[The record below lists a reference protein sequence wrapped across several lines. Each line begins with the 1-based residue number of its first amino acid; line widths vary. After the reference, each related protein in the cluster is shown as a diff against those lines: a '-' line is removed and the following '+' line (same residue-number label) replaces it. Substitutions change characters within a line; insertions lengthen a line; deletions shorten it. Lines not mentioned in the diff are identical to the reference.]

1 MMEQNNYPDFRFNL
15 REAAGAVG
23 DYGTL
28 FPIVVGVSMITE
40 IQLAPVLFFFAIFYI
55 LSGIYYRLPVPVEPM
70 KAIGAV
76 AIAGGLSAGEIRAAG
91 IIMGLLFLMVGY
103 FRLMDKLARVISDS
117 LVRGVQL
124 ALALSFFQVAS
135 GYIYEDLFVGLIAV
149 GIILVFTFSP
159 LLDIS
164 SLVVLVGGVAY
175 GIYLQGSPETQLL
188 ALQLPALP
196 ELPSFGTG
204 FIRGVL
210 PQIPVTVGNSILATS
225 LLSFELLNKRIDTD
239 QLAGTVG
246 VMCLVS
252 SPLGGLPMCH
262 GAGGLAAQYRFGA
275 RTGGSNIISGLIL
288 LPLAMFLATPQLLE
302 IIPGGVLGALLFFTG
317 IQLLKS
323 VLKTDNWL
331 ITGITGLVGIVNIAL
346 AFVSMLVVDLV
357 YRKLNRQN

>member
-1 MMEQNNYPDFRFNL
+1 MIQKDYPDFRFTL

-28 FPIVVGVSMITE
+28 FPIVIGVSIITE
-40 IQLAPVLFFFAIFYI
+40 IQLAPVLFFFAIFYL

-76 AIAGGLSAGEIRAAG
+76 AIAGGLTAGEIRAAG
-91 IIMGLLFLMVGY
+91 IIMGLLFILIGS
-103 FRLMDKLARVISDS
+103 FQLMDKLSQVISDP
-117 LVRGVQL
+117 LIRGVQL
-124 ALALSFFQVAS
+124 ALALSFFHVAA
-135 GYIYEDLFVGLIAV
+135 GYIYEDLLVGLIAV
-149 GIILVFTFSP
+149 GIILVFTLSP

-164 SLVVLVGGVAY
+164 SLVVLVGGIIY
-175 GIYLQGSPETQLL
+175 GIYLQGLPETQLL
-188 ALQLPALP
+188 ALQLPSFPGLP
-196 ELPSFGTG
+196 EFGGG

-225 LLSFELLNKRIDTD
+225 LLSFELLNRRINTD

-288 LPLAMFLATPQLLE
+288 LPVAMFLATPQLLE
-302 IIPGGVLGALLFFTG
+302 IIPAGVLGSLLFFTG

-323 VLKTDNWL
+323 VLKTNNWL
-331 ITGITGLVGIVNIAL
+331 ITGLTGLVGIVNIAL
-346 AFVSMLVVDLV
+346 SFVSMLAVDLI
-357 YRKLNRQN
+357 YKKLIRQD